1 MFTGIIE
8 AVGKVANIEHGGE
21 AIRLT
26 VASSKIAEDV
36 ALGDSVSINGVC
48 LTVTDIHAPR
58 ITFDAVYET
67 MRKTTLGDL
76 GVGDAVNLERAV
88 PVGGRLGGHVVQ
100 GHVDGTGRIA
110 SIRPIGN
117 SWFVY
122 IDTTPELM
130 RYIVTKGSVAVNGIS
145 LTVAEAEDRT
155 FALSIIPHTW
165 ENTTLQQL
173 RAGDAVNIETDILG
187 KYVEKMLSGYGVGG
201 NTSTP
206 ADPYRDR
213 YTGDRSGVT
222 MDLLT
227 RSGYVTTATEESTS
241 RYGGY
246 GNGDEW

>member
-8 AVGKVANIEHGGE
+8 AVGKVTGIERGGE
-21 AIRLT
+21 AIRLS
-26 VASSKIAEDV
+26 VASGKIAEDV

-48 LTVTDIHAPR
+48 LTVTDIQAPR
-58 ITFDAVYET
+58 ISFDAVYET

-76 GVGDAVNLERAV
+76 GVGDAVNLERAL
-88 PVGGRLGGHVVQ
+88 PVGGRLGGHIVQ

-110 SIRPIGN
+110 SIRPVGN

-122 IDTTPELM
+122 VDTTPELM

-145 LTVAEAEDRT
+145 LTVTEAEDRT

-165 ENTTLQQL
+165 ENTTLENL

-187 KYVEKMLSGYGVGG
+187 KYVEKMLSGYGVSG
-201 NTSTP
+201 STP
-206 ADPYRDR
+206 ADPYRDKYAEGR
-213 YTGDRSGVT
+213 TGVS

-227 RSGYVTTATEESTS
+227 RSGYVATATEEAS

-246 GNGDEW
+246 GNGNEW

>member
-8 AVGKVANIEHGGE
+8 AVGKVAGLERGAE
-21 AIRLT
+21 SVRLSVT
-26 VASSKIAEDV
+26 CGKIAEDV

-48 LTVTDIHAPR
+48 LTVTTIAAPR
-58 ITFDAVYET
+58 VTFDAVYET
-67 MRKTTLGDL
+67 LRKSTLGDL

-122 IDTTPELM
+122 VDATPELM

-145 LTVAEAEDRT
+145 LTVAESEDRT

-165 ENTTLQQL
+165 DNTTLAQL

-187 KYVEKMLSGYGVGG
+187 KYVEKMLGGYGGG
-201 NTSTP
+201 AANTTP
-206 ADPYRDR
+206 ADPYADR
-213 YTGDRSGVT
+213 YARVGAERGERVS

-227 RSGYVTTATEESTS
+227 RSGYATATEPG
-241 RYGGY
+241 YGGY
-246 GNGDEW
+246 GSDRD